1 MKFKLNSD
9 MKKYLELL
17 IDQQGKEYLP
27 YIDAHLICEIYK
39 MEQMGFDISYYKH
52 IYKGIRPDNHKL

>member
-1 MKFKLNSD
+1 MKYTLNKD

-17 IDQQGKEYLP
+17 INQQGKEFLP
-27 YIDAHLICEIYK
+27 YVDVVLTCDIYK

-52 IYKGIRPDNHKL
+52 VYKGIRKDKT